1 MSCGLKLLNAGARIF
16 SCRLWSTLVLL
27 LLISACQTSEQD
39 KPDWYQTVLAEFS
52 DYRNQLVRDWGRADQ
67 APPTP
72 LAGQQLSG
80 KVVRVTDGDTFILL
94 TSDEYEYTIRLYG
107 IDAPE
112 YDQPYGIMSSQALTD
127 MIADRDVAVTLMD
140 IDNYGRQVGQVYHQG
155 IDINLAMVKNGHA
168 WWYKQYAR
176 SNHGLAQA
184 ETQARESGAGLWTGI
199 RPVPPWLWR
208 RQR

>member
-1 MSCGLKLLNAGARIF
+1 MSRGLKLLNAGARLF
-16 SCRLWSTLVLL
+16 SRRLWSTLVLL
-27 LLISACQTSEQD
+27 LLISACQTSEQG
-39 KPDWYQTVLAEFS
+39 KPNWYQTVHAEFS
-52 DYRNQLVRDWGRADQ
+52 DYRDQLVRDWNRPDQ

-112 YDQPYGIMSSQALTD
+112 YDQPYGIMASQALTD
-127 MIADRDVAVTLMD
+127 MIADRDVAVTIMD
-140 IDNYGRQVGQVYHQG
+140 TDNYGRQVGQVYHQG
-155 IDINLAMVKNGHA
+155 IDINLGMVKNGHA

-184 ETQARESGAGLWTGI
+184 ETQAREAGAGLWTGT

-208 RQR
+208 RKR